1 MIGILASC
9 NINRGSTYFICSNL
23 SSVEEPG
30 DDEGRSEAIGAGKFI
45 LFNDD
50 DVVRVARGINSMTTT
65 DGITKTEDMKF
76 IDIVEAMDLISDD
89 ISKVFKETY
98 IGNYKNNY
106 DNQVLFISAINT
118 YFKELANDYVL
129 DNNYSNKAD
138 VDVEAQ
144 RLCLL
149 YTSVNFHANRKNE
162 IEAKKLEKTEKIE
175 KEYERLKEV
184 FKNIDENSAKLI
196 DGLLKETA
204 YLKIELLEM
213 REILNKSGMIKVHPN
228 DYLKQKALP
237 IANEYRRTVN
247 IYSLNIKGLNG
258 ILNKTV
264 CDEDDPFDEWLKS
277 KKISME

>member
-1 MIGILASC
+1 M
-9 NINRGSTYFICSNL
+9 
-23 SSVEEPG
+23 
-30 DDEGRSEAIGAGKFI
+30 
-45 LFNDD
+45 
-50 DVVRVARGINSMTTT
+50 
-65 DGITKTEDMKF
+65 
-76 IDIVEAMDLISDD
+76 
-89 ISKVFKETY
+89 
-98 IGNYKNNY
+98 
-106 DNQVLFISAINT
+106 
-118 YFKELANDYVL
+118 
-129 DNNYSNKAD
+129 
-138 VDVEAQ
+138 
-144 RLCLL
+144 
-149 YTSVNFHANRKNE
+149 
-162 IEAKKLEKTEKIE
+162 EKTKKIE

-247 IYSLNIKGLNG
+247 IYSLNIKVLNG

>member
-1 MIGILASC
+1 MFYSPRLDKK
-9 NINRGSTYFICSNL
+9 
-23 SSVEEPG
+23 SV
-30 DDEGRSEAIGAGKFI
+30 
-45 LFNDD
+45 
-50 DVVRVARGINSMTTT
+50 
-65 DGITKTEDMKF
+65 
-76 IDIVEAMDLISDD
+76 
-89 ISKVFKETY
+89 Y
-98 IGNYKNNY
+98 IP
-106 DNQVLFISAINT
+106 DPSPV
-118 YFKELANDYVL
+118 
-129 DNNYSNKAD
+129 
-138 VDVEAQ
+138 
-144 RLCLL
+144 
-149 YTSVNFHANRKNE
+149 VNFHANRKNE

-247 IYSLNIKGLNG
+247 IYSLNIKVLNG